1 MRDKKD
7 QATLDLPGFGAA
19 VPAVQEVKR
28 ASGSRIKKPALKQ
41 VQLALL
47 EPTDS
52 SGLPLWQ
59 RDDKLDLTGLPN
71 WAPA

>member
-7 QATLDLPGFGAA
+7 QATLDLPGFDSAVAA
-19 VPAVQEVKR
+19 MPEAKR
-28 ASGSRIKKPALKQ
+28 GSGNRIKKLTLKQ
-41 VQLALL
+41 VQLELL
-47 EPTDS
+47 DPTDS
-52 SGLPLWQ
+52 SGLPVWL